1 MKKFNLIFI
10 LIWVI
15 CASCND
21 FLDREPLSDVKAA
34 NYLTTETALASYAN
48 DQYQMLPTHG
58 QYGYG
63 TFESDNNTDNMAG
76 PYPSNKFAPGYWK
89 VDQTGGTWWFGAI
102 RRCNYFFD
110 NVLPR
115 LEKKEI
121 SGDSVNIKH
130 YIGEM
135 YFFRAYAY
143 FDRLVALGDFPIIKH
158 VIPDNQD
165 SLIAVSKRSPCNEV
179 ARFILSD
186 LDNAINLLQETS
198 PDGKKN
204 RISTN
209 CARLFKSR
217 VALFEG
223 SWLKNFEG
231 TAFVPNGPG
240 WPGASKDYNANYQY
254 PLGDIKSEYN
264 FFFDQA
270 MKAAKL
276 VAITVPALVQQNS
289 SGTFQELASQEANPY
304 FDMFGD
310 VDMSK
315 YPEVLLWRQY
325 DLSQGVTNSVGM
337 HVTRGN
343 NAIGTTRSMVNA
355 FLLKNGEPI
364 YYSAPYVD
372 NNNSY
377 WGDNTL
383 PNITKNRDPR
393 ADIFIQKPGQKNF
406 HTTYSGTHGWA
417 STWIDITNSDTQ
429 SKFTTGYAIRKGLNF
444 DGKQADFEQ
453 STIGSIVFRAVEAY
467 LNYIEAR
474 YERYGTLDGNA
485 KNYWKLIRQRA
496 KVNDDFQAT
505 INKTD
510 MSKETLDWGA
520 YTAGNLVDATRYNIR
535 RERRCE
541 LMAEGLR
548 WLDLI
553 RWRSMDQMIA
563 TPYHI
568 EGINLWETMSNW
580 GYFTTNGQTDGPTK
594 LIEGQNVSPR
604 SRSKYL
610 RPYEIFPNN
619 IVYDGYRWNMAHY
632 LAPIATQH
640 FLLTSKD
647 GDLDSS
653 PIYQNPGWSKQSGT
667 SPE

>member
-1 MKKFNLIFI
+1 MKKYSIF
-10 LIWVI
+10 LFLT
-15 CASCND
+15 CLLMFGCDD
-21 FLDREPLSDVKAA
+21 FLDREPLSDVMAD
-34 NYLTTETALASYAN
+34 NFLTTESALSSYTI
-48 DQYQMLPTHG
+48 DQYQMLPNHG
-58 QYGYG
+58 SYGYG
-63 TFESDNNTDNMAG
+63 TFEWDNNTDNMAG
-76 PYPSNKFAPGYWK
+76 PYPSNIYAPGYWK
-89 VDQTGGTWWFGAI
+89 VSQTGGSWWFGAI

-110 NVLPR
+110 NVTPR
-115 LEKKEI
+115 YEKGEI
-121 SGDSVNIKH
+121 SGDINNIKH

-143 FDRLVALGDFPIIKH
+143 FDRLVALGDFPIVDH
-158 VIPDNQD
+158 VIPNNKD
-165 SLIAVSKRSPCNEV
+165 SLIKYSKRVPRNEV

-186 LDNAINLLQETS
+186 LDKAINMLKEES
-198 PDGKKN
+198 PDGMKN
-204 RISTN
+204 RLSAN

-223 SWLKNFEG
+223 SWLKNFAG

-240 WPGASKDYNANYQY
+240 WPGISKDYNSDYQY
-254 PLGDIKSEYN
+254 PLGDIVSEYN
-264 FFFDQA
+264 YFFEQA

-276 VAITVPALVQQNS
+276 VAITVPVLTQQNS
-289 SGTFQELASQEANPY
+289 TGTFQEFSTQEVNPY
-304 FDMFGD
+304 FNMFGD
-310 VDMSK
+310 VDMMK

-325 DLSQGVTNSVGM
+325 DLSQGITNTIGM

-343 NAIGTTRSMVNA
+343 NAVGTTRSMVNS
-355 FLLKNGEPI
+355 FILKNGEPI
-364 YYSAPYVD
+364 YFSPPFVD
-372 NNNSY
+372 ANNSY

-393 ADIFIQKPGQKNF
+393 ADIFIQKPGQRNF

-429 SKFTTGYAIRKGLNF
+429 SKFTTGYALRKGLNF
-444 DGKQADFEQ
+444 DGKQADFQQ

-474 YERYGTLDGNA
+474 YERYGSLDSNA
-485 KNYWKLIRQRA
+485 KNYWKQIRQRA
-496 KVNDDFQAT
+496 KVNDDFQST

-520 YTAGNLVDATRYNIR
+520 YSGGVLVDATRYNIR

-548 WLDLI
+548 MLDLK
-553 RWRSMDQMIA
+553 RWRSMDQMIE

-580 GYFTTNGQTDGPTK
+580 GYFTTNGETDGPTK
-594 LIEGQNVSPR
+594 LIEGVNVSPR

-610 RPYEIFPNN
+610 RPYEIFSNN

-632 LAPIATQH
+632 LDPIATQH
-640 FLLTSKD
+640 FLLTSE
-647 GDLDSS
+647 GSDLNSS
-653 PIYQNPGWSKQSGT
+653 PIYQNPGWSIQSGT
-667 SPE
+667 TPE